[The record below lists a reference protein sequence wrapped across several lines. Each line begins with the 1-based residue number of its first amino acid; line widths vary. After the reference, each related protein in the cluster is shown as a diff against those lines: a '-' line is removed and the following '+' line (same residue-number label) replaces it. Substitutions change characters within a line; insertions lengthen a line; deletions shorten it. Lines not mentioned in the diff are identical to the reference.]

1 MVSERR
7 STSARC
13 MLTVL
18 GIAVALPLRAQ
29 EAAPP
34 SEPPA
39 AAEHE
44 GRPVGTAQD
53 PCPPAAPVDPRR
65 RSPAVPVL
73 EYRPDP
79 CDPTRLRTPALSEIG
94 QMQGLPD
101 RWRIVEAIGLEE
113 NLLDPYHGQNRLK
126 GDVPVFGEDWFVALI
141 GISDTVVEPR
151 EFPVPVGGPVT
162 ERPGSLDTY
171 GDGYQEV
178 YSQTFI
184 LETVLYQGDTV
195 FKPPDWEFRFTP
207 ALNITHVV
215 VEERGLLKADADARR
230 TRTEAV
236 LGIQAAFVDK
246 HLRNVSSRYD
256 FDSLRVGVQPF
267 TADFRGFLLNDSL
280 FGVRLFG
287 IRNDNRIQ
295 YNLAWFRRI
304 DKDTNSGLNNLVE
317 RGAAALR
324 DDDIFVANAYLQ
336 DWPRLGFVVQGTVLH
351 NRNREGGRIQYDD
364 NGILQRPASIG
375 LERPR
380 DYDVS
385 YLGVSG
391 DGHLGGVN
399 LSASAYLALGDSTR
413 GTFSERREDIRAGF
427 FAAEVSKDFS
437 WIRPRASVAWASGD
451 PDPFDG
457 RGEGFD
463 AVFENPLFAGADT
476 SFWIREPVPLVAG
489 GRVTLSGR
497 NGLLNSLRSSKEFGQ
512 SNFSNP
518 GLRLVGVG
526 VDLDLTPTLRV
537 SGNLNHLAFDDTAV
551 LQVARAQGGIDRDIG
566 LDASVAVVW
575 RPLAIQ
581 NVVARLSASALR
593 PGAGYRA
600 LFGDETAWAVLGNV
614 VLTY

>member
-1 MVSERR
+1 MASDRR
-7 STSARC
+7 PASIAPA
-13 MLTVL
+13 LTL
-18 GIAVALPLRAQ
+18 LAVAAALPAHAQ

-34 SEPPA
+34 TPA
-39 AAEHE
+39 SVE
-44 GRPVGTAQD
+44 QD
-53 PCPPAAPVDPRR
+53 PCPRDEPIDPRR
-65 RSPAVPVL
+65 RSPTVPVL

-79 CDPTRLRTPALSEIG
+79 CDPTRLRTPALEEIG
-94 QMQGLPD
+94 ELQGLPD
-101 RWRIVEAIGLEE
+101 RWRIVEAIGLKE

-126 GDVPVFGEDWFVALI
+126 GDMPMFGEDWFVALI
-141 GISDTVVEPR
+141 GISDTVIEPR
-151 EFPVPVGGPVT
+151 DFPVPVGGPVT
-162 ERPGSLDTY
+162 DRAGSLDTF
-171 GDGYQEV
+171 GDGRQQV
-178 YSQTFI
+178 YSQTFV

-207 ALNITHVV
+207 AINISHVV
-215 VEERGLLKADADARR
+215 VEERGLLKADADASK
-230 TRTEAV
+230 TRTEAAV
-236 LGIQAAFVDK
+236 GIQAAFVDK

-256 FDSLRVGVQPF
+256 FDSLRIGVQPF

-280 FGVRLFG
+280 FGARLFG
-287 IRNDNRIQ
+287 IRDDNRIQ

-324 DDDIFVANAYLQ
+324 DDDIFVVNAYLQ
-336 DWPRLGFVVQGTVLH
+336 DWPRLGFTVQGTVLY
-351 NRNREGGRIQYDD
+351 NRNREGDALLYDD

-391 DGHLGGVN
+391 DGPLGGLN
-399 LSASAYLALGDSTR
+399 LSTSAYVALGDSTR
-413 GTFSERREDIRAGF
+413 GTFSERKEDIRAGF
-427 FAAEVSKDFS
+427 IAAELSKDFS
-437 WIRPRASVAWASGD
+437 WVRVRASLAWASGD

-463 AVFENPLFAGADT
+463 AIFENPLFAGADT
-476 SFWIREPVPLVAG
+476 NFWMRQPVPLVAG

-512 SNFSNP
+512 SNFTNP
-518 GLRLVGVG
+518 GLRLLGVG
-526 VDLDLTPTLRV
+526 ADLDLTPTLRV
-537 SGNLNHLAFDDTAV
+537 SGNLNHVAFDHTAS
-551 LQVARAQGGIDRDIG
+551 LQVARAQGGIPRDIG
-566 LDASVAVVW
+566 FDASVAVVW

-581 NVVARLSASALR
+581 NVVARVSASALL
-593 PGAGYRA
+593 PGDGYRA
-600 LFGDETAWAVLGNV
+600 LFGDRTSWGVLGNL

>member
-1 MVSERR
+1 VVAFERR
-7 STSARC
+7 KAAA
-13 MLTVL
+13 
-18 GIAVALPLRAQ
+18 GIALALMGAAVVSPSRAQ
-29 EAAPP
+29 EAPAPVV
-34 SEPPA
+34 PPVA
-39 AAEHE
+39 S
-44 GRPVGTAQD
+44 PTAQD
-53 PCPPAAPVDPRR
+53 PCPRAEPADPRR
-65 RSPAVPVL
+65 RSPTVPVL
-73 EYRPDP
+73 EYQPDP
-79 CDPTRLRTPALSEIG
+79 CDPTRLPTPALSEIG

-101 RWRIVEAIGLEE
+101 RWRIVEAIGLKE

-126 GDVPVFGEDWFVALI
+126 GDIPVFGEDWFVALI
-141 GISDTVVEPR
+141 GVSDTVVEPR

-162 ERPGSLDTY
+162 DRAGSLDTF
-171 GDGYQEV
+171 GDGRQQV

-184 LETVLYQGDTV
+184 LEAVLYQGDTV

-207 ALNITHVV
+207 ALNISHVV
-215 VEERGLLKADADARR
+215 VEERGLLKADADARK
-230 TRTEAV
+230 TRTEAA

-287 IRNDNRIQ
+287 IRDDNRIQ
-295 YNLAWFRRI
+295 YNLAWFRRL

-324 DDDIFVANAYLQ
+324 DDDVFVANAYLQ
-336 DWPRLGFVVQGTVLH
+336 DWPTLGFTVQGTVLH
-351 NRNREGGRIQYDD
+351 NRNREGGEVQYDD

-380 DYDVS
+380 DYDVT
-385 YLGVSG
+385 YLGASG
-391 DGHLGGVN
+391 DGHLGGIN
-399 LSASAYLALGDSTR
+399 LSASAYLALGDATR
-413 GTFSERREDIRAGF
+413 GSFSERREDIRAGF
-427 FAAEVSKDFS
+427 VAAEASKDFS
-437 WIRPRASVAWASGD
+437 WIRARLSVAWASGD

-476 SFWIREPVPLVAG
+476 SFWIREPVPLVGG
-489 GRVTLSGR
+489 GRVALSGR

-512 SNFSNP
+512 SNFANP
-518 GLRLVGVG
+518 GLRLAGVG

-551 LQVARAQGGIDRDIG
+551 LEAARAQGGIDRDIG

-581 NVVARLSASALR
+581 NVVARLSASALL
-593 PGAGYRA
+593 PGAGYRD
-600 LFGDETAWAVLGNV
+600 LFGDGTAWAVLGNV